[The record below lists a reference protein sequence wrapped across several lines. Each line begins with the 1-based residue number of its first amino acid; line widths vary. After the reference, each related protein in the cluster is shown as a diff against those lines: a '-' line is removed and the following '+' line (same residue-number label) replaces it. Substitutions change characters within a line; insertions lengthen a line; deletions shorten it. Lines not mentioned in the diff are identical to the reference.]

1 MQKTKILTVIYSI
14 LILCYHFG
22 IPDIFAQAFQG
33 YTLFAPNNST
43 STYLYNMNNTA
54 YHTWTHTRSGGYS
67 VYMIPDG
74 SIYRSAVYGSSFNGG
89 GATGMV
95 QKVSWSGTTLWEYSY
110 STSAHRSHHD
120 ICPMPNG
127 NVLLIAWE
135 SKTSAECVQAGLNHS
150 GNLWP
155 DHIVEVQ
162 PVGTTGGLIVW
173 EWHFWDHL
181 IQDYDATKNNYGV
194 VANHPELFDINVGSS
209 QNGDWMHCNAINFNS
224 DRNEI
229 VICSHNL
236 DELYV
241 IDHSTTTAEAAG
253 HTGGTRGH
261 GGDFLYRWG
270 RASNYRVTSSPQV
283 FDVVHCA
290 VWIPAGY
297 PGAGN
302 IMAFNNRETQGTS
315 QIVEIIPPYDANGN
329 YVYTVGTAY
338 GPSAPTWTY
347 TASGF
352 FSVHLGG
359 CQRLPNGNTI
369 ICQSTSG
376 YMFEVNTAGTVQWS
390 YNRGGEI
397 VRALRY
403 PTSYLT
409 DIEQVNSS
417 LPEKVEL
424 LQNYPNPF
432 NPSTTVKYT
441 VPYSMNVTVKI
452 YDMLGKEIVTLVNNE
467 SKKGGEYELV
477 WNGTNSKGLQMP
489 SGTYFCRLEVSG
501 QVKVQKLVLMK

>member
-1 MQKTKILTVIYSI
+1 MRKNNLILTMCFIFI
-14 LILCYHFG
+14 LFFIGKNAQLH
-22 IPDIFAQAFQG
+22 AQAYQG

-43 STYLYNMNNTA
+43 STYLYTISNTA

-67 VYMIPDG
+67 VYMNTDG
-74 SIYRSAVYGSSFNGG
+74 SIIRSAVYGSSFNGG

-95 QKVSWSGTTLWEYSY
+95 QKVSWSGSTLWEYSY
-110 STSAHRSHHD
+110 STSSYRSHHD

-135 SKTSAECVQAGLNHS
+135 SKTAAQCVQAGLNHS
-150 GNLWP
+150 SSLWP

-162 PVGTTGGLIVW
+162 PVGTTGGLVVW

-181 IQDYDATKNNYGV
+181 IQDYDATKSNYGV
-194 VANHPELFDINVGSS
+194 VANHPELLDINVGSS
-209 QNGDWMHCNAINFNS
+209 SNGDWMHCNSINFNS
-224 DRNEI
+224 TRNEI

-241 IDHSTTTAEAAG
+241 IDHSTTTAEASG
-253 HTGGTRGH
+253 HTGGTRGK

-290 VWIPAGY
+290 VWIPSGY

-302 IMAFNNRETQGTS
+302 IIAFNNRETQSTS
-315 QIVEIIPPYDANGN
+315 IIDEITPPYDSLGN
-329 YVYTVGTAY
+329 YIYVSSTAFA
-338 GPSAPTWTY
+338 PTSPTWTY

-352 FSVHLGG
+352 FSNHLGG

-369 ICQSTSG
+369 IAESTSG
-376 YMFEVNTAGTVQWS
+376 YMFEVNSAGTVQWS

-403 PTSYLT
+403 STSYLT
-409 DIEQVNSS
+409 GVNENNTI
-417 LPEKVEL
+417 PVKFEL
-424 LQNYPNPF
+424 SQNYPNPF
-432 NPSTTVKYT
+432 NPTTNIKYQIQKSSFVRISVFNSLGQKVSDLVSEKKSAGIYEVEFNAENLSSGIYFYKIEAGDFSDVKK
-441 VPYSMNVTVKI
+441 MILIK
-452 YDMLGKEIVTLVNNE
+452 
-467 SKKGGEYELV
+467 
-477 WNGTNSKGLQMP
+477 
-489 SGTYFCRLEVSG
+489 
-501 QVKVQKLVLMK
+501 